1 MNKYGIEVEVKRV
14 PELDPDFLPL
24 GLYQKA
30 FLASAGTAHPV
41 GIAVERAD
49 GQMSVHHTY
58 VHGTEEMREADCYYI
73 D

>member
-30 FLASAGTAHPV
+30 FLASAKEAVPV

-49 GQMSVHHTY
+49 G
-58 VHGTEEMREADCYYI
+58 
-73 D
+73 